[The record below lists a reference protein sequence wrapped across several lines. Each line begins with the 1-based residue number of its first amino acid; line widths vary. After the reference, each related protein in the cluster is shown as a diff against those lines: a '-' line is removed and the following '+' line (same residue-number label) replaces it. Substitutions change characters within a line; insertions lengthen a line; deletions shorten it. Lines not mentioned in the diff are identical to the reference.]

1 MRNHRKRRGGR
12 LDYHLSLGVR
22 VASSI
27 VMQIFMTREGGDRTG
42 VDEERVKLRQRRT
55 IFFSGDLV
63 A

>member
-1 MRNHRKRRGGR
+1 
-12 LDYHLSLGVR
+12 
-22 VASSI
+22 
-27 VMQIFMTREGGDRTG
+27 MQIFMTREGGDRTG